1 VVDSAFG
8 SVSPVVNRVYY
19 SRYSV
24 ANDPWANTLN
34 RIGINSLLG
43 NEDWINCNW
52 TTVPKE
58 ITTNYKSNDAKTQFI
73 HLFILSFVTLS
84 ESITVNVN
92 MQMFFF
98 VCFFSVCRHESTTST
113 RGTIQTIGGDP
124 GPSRN
129 CIFYLYIY
137 SSLRISCSVVN
148 ITSPG
153 SYINVYSY

>member
-1 VVDSAFG
+1 M
-8 SVSPVVNRVYY
+8 N
-19 SRYSV
+19 SR
-24 ANDPWANTLN
+24 
-34 RIGINSLLG
+34 IG

-84 ESITVNVN
+84 ESITITVYVN
-92 MQMFFF
+92 MQMFF
-98 VCFFSVCRHESTTST
+98 CFFLFSVCHHESTTST
-113 RGTIQTIGGDP
+113 KGTIQTIGGDP

-153 SYINVYSY
+153 SYINVYSYWINFLASFSIFKFSLF

>member
-1 VVDSAFG
+1 MVDSVFG

-43 NEDWINCNW
+43 KEDWINCNW

-92 MQMFFF
+92 MQMFFLFF
-98 VCFFSVCRHESTTST
+98 VFFQFV
-113 RGTIQTIGGDP
+113 
-124 GPSRN
+124 
-129 CIFYLYIY
+129 
-137 SSLRISCSVVN
+137 
-148 ITSPG
+148 ITKVQHLQG
-153 SYINVYSY
+153 ELFKL